1 MIPSVTPS
9 LTASSYI
16 ASESIPNPFA
26 ESVVA
31 IHGIFGAPWT
41 LNYIVKNLEKENR
54 LVVNWG
60 YPSTEKTIEEHG
72 AALVLELQKI
82 AEQKPG
88 EPIHFVAHSM
98 GGLVLRAALN
108 HPECPKEAK
117 IGKAVLMGTPNQSPE
132 WGRLLGQFSLAN
144 TIGGAAGRQLMSEEG
159 YEGIGEF
166 PPEVEVLVIAGNLS
180 LNPFLEKENDGEVA
194 VEETRLKTPHRHI
207 TLKTGHKIML
217 LDKRVCVLV
226 QDFLD

>member
-1 MIPSVTPS
+1 MIASINPP
-9 LTASSYI
+9 LPPSSYI
-16 ASESIPNPFA
+16 ASESIAAPST

-54 LVVNWG
+54 SVVNWG
-60 YPSTEKTIEEHG
+60 YPSTEKSLEEHG
-72 AALVLELQKI
+72 AELVLELQKI
-82 AEQKPG
+82 AAENP
-88 EPIHFVAHSM
+88 EAPIHFVAHSM

-108 HPECPKEAK
+108 HPECPQEAK

-132 WGRLLGQFSLAN
+132 WGRLLSQFSLAN
-144 TIGGAAGRQLMSEEG
+144 KIGGVSGRQLMSEEG
-159 YEGIGEF
+159 YQEIGEF
-166 PPEVEVLVIAGNLS
+166 PPEVEVLVIAGNFS
-180 LNPFLEKENDGEVA
+180 LNPFLDQENDGEVA

-207 TLKTGHKIML
+207 TLKTGHKLML